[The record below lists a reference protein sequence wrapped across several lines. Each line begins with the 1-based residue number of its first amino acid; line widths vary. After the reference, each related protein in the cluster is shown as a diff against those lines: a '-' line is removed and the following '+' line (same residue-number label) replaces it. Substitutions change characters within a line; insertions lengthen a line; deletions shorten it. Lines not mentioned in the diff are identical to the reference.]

1 MEVILDELT
10 PVEFFTHGGCVKI
23 KITNKNFMSKFN
35 LKNKYVFLD
44 SKDYIRFFTNLYISY
59 IHENESKNTYDAYRY
74 VNSCINLHA
83 NIGKRKYVVDL
94 EYDNTLS
101 FENARFYFVNDNTT
115 ENQQD
120 SYGIKNVCFSTIN
133 QNNAQ
138 WDCYKKQRLERGF
151 DDSEL
156 WNLDATIAKF
166 ITPRLIAFYENV
178 HETKTHPSEMTIMDW
193 ENTLSKMIIG
203 FKLLSLDREKT
214 KEEEKQQWEAI
225 KLFSKHFFNL
235 WI

>member
-1 MEVILDELT
+1 MKLLRYLTVAILVAATCL
-10 PVEFFTHGGCVKI
+10 
-23 KITNKNFMSKFN
+23 
-35 LKNKYVFLD
+35 
-44 SKDYIRFFTNLYISY
+44 
-59 IHENESKNTYDAYRY
+59 
-74 VNSCINLHA
+74 SCQ
-83 NIGKRKYVVDL
+83 K
-94 EYDNTLS
+94 
-101 FENARFYFVNDNTT
+101 
-115 ENQQD
+115 
-120 SYGIKNVCFSTIN
+120 
-133 QNNAQ
+133 
-138 WDCYKKQRLERGF
+138 F

-178 HETKTHPSEMTIMDW
+178 HETNTHPSEMTLMDW
-193 ENTLSKMIIG
+193 ENTLSKMIMG